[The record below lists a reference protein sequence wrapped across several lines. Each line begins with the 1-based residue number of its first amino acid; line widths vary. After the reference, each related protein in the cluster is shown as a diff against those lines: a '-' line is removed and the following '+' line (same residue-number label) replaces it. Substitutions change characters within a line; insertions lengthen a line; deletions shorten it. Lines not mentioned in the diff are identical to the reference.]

1 MLVSTLP
8 KLEEVLIPIAGAKTN
23 EHDGVAN
30 DLITRRF
37 IAGLIVLARSLQ
49 SLQWNCALPWPLSS
63 EPMPHNLGSE
73 PTANI
78 TKGKGLLVGDGWAM
92 IKRMLE

>member
-1 MLVSTLP
+1 MMTVMMTVMMVDRCCSLLVSTLP

-37 IAGLIVLARSLQ
+37 IAGLIGLARSLR
-49 SLQWNCALPWPLSS
+49 SLQWNDALPWPV
-63 EPMPHNLGSE
+63 
-73 PTANI
+73 A
-78 TKGKGLLVGDGWAM
+78 V
-92 IKRMLE
+92 

>member
-1 MLVSTLP
+1 MV
-8 KLEEVLIPIAGAKTN
+8 G
-23 EHDGVAN
+23 
-30 DLITRRF
+30 
-37 IAGLIVLARSLQ
+37 
-49 SLQWNCALPWPLSS
+49 S

-92 IKRMLE
+92 IKRMLLGVEGEWCVID